1 MQQWEYKTETIK
13 LMTSKGFSTQVTD
26 TVEIDR
32 ILNELG
38 ANGWEMISFD
48 DHLSPLEV
56 LAVFKRPRV

>member
-1 MQQWEYKTETIK
+1 MQQWEYRTETIK
-13 LMTSKGFSTQVTD
+13 LTIKGFSTEITN

-48 DHLSPLEV
+48 DHLSSLEV